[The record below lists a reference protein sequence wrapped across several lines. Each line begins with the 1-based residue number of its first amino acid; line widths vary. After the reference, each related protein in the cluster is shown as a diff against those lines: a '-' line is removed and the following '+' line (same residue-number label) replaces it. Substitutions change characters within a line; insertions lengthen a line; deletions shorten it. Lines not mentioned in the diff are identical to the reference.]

1 MHKTGTTF
9 LQDTLIRNARVFA
22 DAGVHIASAGRPV
35 RLAKSYYIGNQNL
48 AWQMLADPRFDASFG
63 TLEDLEHELVRS
75 ALPHAVVTSE
85 DFVLAFDRTQ
95 RLEDLRD
102 TCLRAGLR
110 PTIVVYLRQQVVYAK
125 SLYAMFVVN
134 GKLPISFDDFCELIL
149 GSRLTW
155 GPYIFP
161 FEYSSILEPF
171 ARCFGAENLIVR
183 SYRER
188 RPANVLVHDFVSLLA
203 PEVCVDTDG
212 LAIGP
217 RLNEARSYL
226 EVVESLYRNCIATRG
241 NLEAPLSIARRLTIP
256 VHLLDEP
263 FDGSTLELAQRFRE
277 RFSRDNESLRDRFGV
292 ALDPYVVRDDPE
304 RRLQLE
310 FLRACAQ
317 AWKWRQASGS

>member
-1 MHKTGTTF
+1 
-9 LQDTLIRNARVFA
+9 
-22 DAGVHIASAGRPV
+22 
-35 RLAKSYYIGNQNL
+35 
-48 AWQMLADPRFDASFG
+48 
-63 TLEDLEHELVRS
+63 
-75 ALPHAVVTSE
+75 
-85 DFVLAFDRTQ
+85 
-95 RLEDLRD
+95 
-102 TCLRAGLR
+102 
-110 PTIVVYLRQQVVYAK
+110 
-125 SLYAMFVVN
+125 
-134 GKLPISFDDFCELIL
+134 
-149 GSRLTW
+149 
-155 GPYIFP
+155 
-161 FEYSSILEPF
+161 
-171 ARCFGAENLIVR
+171 
-183 SYRER
+183 
-188 RPANVLVHDFVSLLA
+188 VHDFVSLLA